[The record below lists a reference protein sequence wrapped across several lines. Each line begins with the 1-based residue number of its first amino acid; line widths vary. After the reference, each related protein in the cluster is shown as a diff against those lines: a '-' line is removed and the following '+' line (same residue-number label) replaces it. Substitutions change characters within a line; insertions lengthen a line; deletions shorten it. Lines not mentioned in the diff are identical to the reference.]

1 MNLTS
6 KESDIVLDI
15 MSDLSYGHNST
26 DLRHI
31 VGQKLLELL
40 DADYFASYV
49 WDADEFRF
57 QSRVSINMSDRNL
70 AAYDSH
76 FQYCDPI
83 TPLLQRRRR
92 ATGVSEIMPRHR
104 LVRTEFFNDFLA
116 RDGLHYGVNYYAYS
130 ANRNIGDLRIWRGRR
145 KDDFVR
151 RDLEILDAVGSAFT
165 NAMRRALVE
174 ESGSSCI
181 LELVPAIDR
190 LASAT
195 GLTAR
200 EVEVCTSVLQGMSD
214 REIAL
219 HFGISFTT
227 VRTHLK
233 HIYEKIG
240 IKGRNQILGNLLRH

>member
-1 MNLTS
+1 
-6 KESDIVLDI
+6 
-15 MSDLSYGHNST
+15 
-26 DLRHI
+26 
-31 VGQKLLELL
+31 
-40 DADYFASYV
+40 
-49 WDADEFRF
+49 
-57 QSRVSINMSDRNL
+57 
-70 AAYDSH
+70 
-76 FQYCDPI
+76 
-83 TPLLQRRRR
+83 
-92 ATGVSEIMPRHR
+92 
-104 LVRTEFFNDFLA
+104 
-116 RDGLHYGVNYYAYS
+116 
-130 ANRNIGDLRIWRGRR
+130 
-145 KDDFVR
+145 
-151 RDLEILDAVGSAFT
+151 
-165 NAMRRALVE
+165 MRRALVE

-240 IKGRNQILGNLLRH
+240 ITGRNQILGKLLKH